1 MKLKTLHVGIMS
13 KEAYKNRTMAI
24 AKGDY
29 KVKKDEPKIWFES
42 LKSMAQILSNEN
54 QELLKVILTNHP
66 KSLKELEDLTGRAK
80 SNLSRT
86 LKTLERYGIVE
97 LHKEKHSVVAKV
109 KAINFKVEFGLSA
122 A

>member
-1 MKLKTLHVGIMS
+1 MKRDTIKVGIMPLKEYKQRIIAITKGEYCPS
-13 KEAYKNRTMAI
+13 KE
-24 AKGDY
+24 
-29 KVKKDEPKIWFES
+29 EPKIWFES

-54 QELLKVILTNHP
+54 QTLLKVILKEQP
-66 KSLKELEDLTGRAK
+66 KSLGELEALTGRAK

-97 LHKEKHSVVAKV
+97 LHKENNALVPIV
-109 KAINFKVEFGLSA
+109 KATHFQVEFGLDA